1 MKNLFGVLF
10 LVLITTNTLAQN
22 PNWSFN
28 VSNYQFS
35 MTFTTSLNV
44 NGTTL
49 SSSNDKVAAFIN
61 GEVRG
66 VAGVTYIARL
76 DKYVSYLTVYANSNN
91 ETINF
96 KIYDSTNDKVV
107 NVFETVNFNI
117 DANLGSAFQSYSIAN
132 PALNDEAV
140 ITGFSFNG
148 ISEKSVQILSNTIDV
163 LLPSGTDIT
172 NLVANF
178 ITSNG
183 AKVFLNNV
191 KLDSNINNNN
201 FTEPITYQ
209 VLSENEAVLK
219 EYTLNVT
226 VEDVVI
232 TPDFLATLVSA
243 SNSIITNKLVAIQL
257 IVSEEITG
265 LKREDFVL
273 TNSVIQSITK
283 VNTNTYDLNLVAL
296 SQGGFSIEL
305 PENKILTLRNTGNR
319 ATNKL
324 SFTLDSQLPYLVS
337 IKRKIPT
344 TESTNADILEFT
356 ATFSELV
363 TGVLVTDF
371 ETIPGATLSIQKD
384 NDTTYTIV
392 VGNVTNF
399 EGTVSV
405 RLESTNNIKDFLGN
419 PLRTST
425 FKNN

>member
-1 MKNLFGVLF
+1 MKNLFGILF
-10 LVLITTNTLAQN
+10 LVFFTTNTVAQN

-49 SSSNDKVAAFIN
+49 SSPNDKVAAFIN

-91 ETINF
+91 EIINF
-96 KIYDSTNDKVV
+96 KIYDGTNDNVV

-132 PALNDEAV
+132 PALNDEAI
-140 ITGFSFNG
+140 ITGVSFNG
-148 ISEKSVQILSNTIDV
+148 VSEKSVQISSNTIDV

-178 ITSNG
+178 TASNG
-183 AKVFLNNV
+183 AKVLLNGV
-191 KLDSNINNNN
+191 KLTSNINNNN
-201 FTEPITYQ
+201 FSRPITYQ

-226 VEDVVI
+226 VEDIVI
-232 TPDFLATLVSA
+232 IPDFLATLISA
-243 SNSIITNKLVAIQL
+243 SNSFITNRLVAVQL
-257 IVSEEITG
+257 KVSKEITG
-265 LKREDFVL
+265 VQREDFVL

-283 VNTNTYDLNLVAL
+283 VNTNTYNLNLVAL

-305 PENKILTLRNTGNR
+305 PENKIITLRNTGNR

-324 SFTLDSQLPYLVS
+324 SFTLDSQSPYLVS
-337 IKRKIPT
+337 IKRKVPT
-344 TESTNADILEFT
+344 TESTNVDVLEFT
-356 ATFSELV
+356 ATFNELV

-371 ETIPGATLSIQKD
+371 ETISGATLSIQKD

-392 VGNVTNF
+392 VGNVANF

-405 RLESTNNIKDFLGN
+405 RLKSTNNIKDFLGN
-419 PLRTST
+419 PLRIST
-425 FKNN
+425 FKNY

>member
-10 LVLITTNTLAQN
+10 LVFFTTNSLAQD
-22 PNWSFN
+22 PDWSFN

-49 SSSNDKVAAFIN
+49 SSPNDKVAAFIN

-76 DKYVSYLTVYANSNN
+76 DKYVSYITVYANSNN
-91 ETINF
+91 ETISF
-96 KIYDSTNDKVV
+96 KIYDSKNNQVV
-107 NVFETVNFNI
+107 NILKTTNFNI

-132 PALNDEAV
+132 PALNDEAT

-148 ISEKSVQILSNTIDV
+148 VSEKSVQITSDTIDV
-163 LLPSGTDIT
+163 LLPSGTDVRS
-172 NLVANF
+172 LVANF
-178 ITSNG
+178 TTSNG
-183 AKVFLNNV
+183 AKVLLNGV
-191 KLDSNINNNN
+191 RLKSNINSNN

-209 VLSENEAVLK
+209 VLSENEEVLK
-219 EYTLNVT
+219 EYTLNVI
-226 VEDVVI
+226 VEIVLI
-232 TPDFLATLVSA
+232 LPDFLATLVSA